1 MARLI
6 EIKGLGADIA
16 GIKKGMGD
24 LRKIA
29 AEVGAE
35 HTGLKAELG
44 DLKDQLQAH
53 RADLRFEAESLGNGG
68 GHVDEPP
75 LKSEVEPSK
84 PADDHVEPPAI
95 Q

>member
-44 DLKDQLQAH
+44 DLKEQLKAH

-68 GHVDEPP
+68 EHADEPP
-75 LKSEVEPSK
+75 SNSEAEPLK